1 MDGVHGSDGLYGRLH
16 GTLLQTDVSAVMEL
30 SPGEKTALNCRVSLK
45 DGDAKSK
52 SDDGQ
57 NPLQAPLSVR
67 FRPRGPEWDWSGPV
81 CAAALG
87 SFWIKIRRQGQ
98 SGFASSHKQ
107 AKGRMLFALAEVQED
122 SPSLSMCFRRHSAD
136 AIPYRIENALHSGAL
151 LYSQK
156 ASVFFHSSLIAFW
169 LTAIVCS
176 LQRFCSEYSTVSIPF
191 FDGDSQQQCL
201 L

>member
-1 MDGVHGSDGLYGRLH
+1 MSLMFLLVVYMILN
-16 GTLLQTDVSAVMEL
+16 GTLLQNDSSAVMEL
-30 SPGEKTALNCRVSLK
+30 SPGEKTALNCRVSPEE
-45 DGDAKSK
+45 GDKKSK

-57 NPLQAPLSVR
+57 NPFQAPLSVR

-107 AKGRMLFALAEVQED
+107 AKSRMLFALAEVQED

-136 AIPYRIENALHSGAL
+136 AIPYRIENALRSGAL

-156 ASVFFHSSLIAFW
+156 ASVFNSCLDCLMVNDNRIFTSVRSI
-169 LTAIVCS
+169 
-176 LQRFCSEYSTVSIPF
+176 VSIPF
-191 FDGDSQQQCL
+191 FNGNRQQQCL